1 VDIHENKTDCE
12 IWDLAADRTRGA
24 ITAGSTK
31 AKAYPVYGD
40 EPIALFEVVSLAAGM
55 RGLHILLAPAT
66 YWQATGTRIGPI
78 ATAAS

>member
-1 VDIHENKTDCE
+1 
-12 IWDLAADRTRGA
+12 
-24 ITAGSTK
+24 
-31 AKAYPVYGD
+31 VYGD
-40 EPIALFEVVSLAAGM
+40 ETIALFEVVSLAAGM